1 MFPLFAPTIITIV
14 ILFLGTLIILILS
27 KEHDTER
34 TRIRISGF
42 STLIVLCIGIFS
54 AYIAFQANENSE
66 NVLEISQRMKEI
78 EEERL
83 RLLTFSTAKIKS
95 NDFKIDKINN
105 EPKGGGEIVISNI
118 GVYKIT
124 GLRTY
129 IYYIGTEEGRD
140 RKEDLIFKFFKE
152 DIASTLPTF
161 SLKEE
166 LRISNK
172 DHFIKRDFLERIE
185 EKQEYQDYLSDFIKN
200 ENIKIFEASYG
211 GGRIDSLEVKDRF
224 KIYIGELWSSEGGDD
239 SFFICIKIEWDEG
252 EDYAIYY
259 FERP

>member
-1 MFPLFAPTIITIV
+1 MSENDGKPWIVSIQLFCTI
-14 ILFLGTLIILILS
+14 LMIIIAGLTWRAA
-27 KEHDTER
+27 EY
-34 TRIRISGF
+34 
-42 STLIVLCIGIFS
+42 S
-54 AYIAFQANENSE
+54 ADAATKANEISE
-66 NVLEISQRMKEI
+66 RMKEI

-200 ENIKIFEASYG
+200 EDIKIFEASYN